1 MPEEYAERPPT
12 ITAQQ
17 FAGTQE
23 NALQMNNWL
32 SNYGAPVMYDSMRN
46 RLVVQTPSGAFL
58 TVENTDWVVMDSQL
72 KISSMTNSDFEIKYE
87 PISGDIPQET
97 PPVEPDPE
105 PEEGTEDP
113 PVEEEP
119 TP

>member
-17 FAGTQE
+17 FVGTQE

-46 RLVVQTPSGAFL
+46 RLIVQTPDGAFL
-58 TVENTDWVVMDSQL
+58 TVENTDWVIMDGQL
-72 KISSMTNSDFEIKYE
+72 HITSMKNSDFEFKYE
-87 PISGDIPQET
+87 PINGDIPQET
-97 PPVEPDPE
+97 PPVEPETP
-105 PEEGTEDP
+105 
-113 PVEEEP
+113 EEP